1 MTLQDAERLLGVN
14 ITLHDLSGVFNVPG
28 GSTLLGPNRQSHR
41 RYAVC
46 NLGYCAACQAYCRD
60 QIRRRCLSR
69 QQPFVSSCWKGVREV
84 VVPLI
89 RHDILLAVLFVGSWR
104 SATPSDAGATARWRS
119 EHARLPL
126 LDSGRAEPLGRLFMA
141 LGAGLVQQ
149 IEQAVLAELSD
160 NRQVQIMRFLHYN
173 LHRAFTLAELAG
185 EMHLSPS
192 RTSHLVKQL
201 FGVPFQELVI
211 GQRMLRA
218 MHFLRATDL
227 PVAAV
232 GRRVGIENE
241 YHFNRLF
248 KRVHGDPPARY
259 RRQYQEGK

>member
-1 MTLQDAERLLGVN
+1 
-14 ITLHDLSGVFNVPG
+14 
-28 GSTLLGPNRQSHR
+28 
-41 RYAVC
+41 
-46 NLGYCAACQAYCRD
+46 
-60 QIRRRCLSR
+60 
-69 QQPFVSSCWKGVREV
+69 
-84 VVPLI
+84 
-89 RHDILLAVLFVGSWR
+89 
-104 SATPSDAGATARWRS
+104 
-119 EHARLPL
+119 
-126 LDSGRAEPLGRLFMA
+126 MA

-241 YHFNRLF
+241 CHFTVVQARS
-248 KRVHGDPPARY
+248 RDPPARY
-259 RRQYQEGK
+259 PRNTRREVRAKGRKRMWRANMHKSSTPSACPLLHPDRIPASGAASRRHWSFVIGHH